1 MATVT
6 KDVIVLVPGFLGS
19 VLEKD
24 GKELWGLS
32 KGALLR
38 ALLSLGSSVGSLE
51 LRGDGTDELA
61 SDGVTAPRLLPDT
74 HLLPGLWKVDGY
86 THVSETLISR
96 FGLLRGQNYFEFPY
110 DWRRDVRLTAKRL
123 ARRAPE
129 WLEHWRHSLGGSPDS
144 RLILVAH
151 SLGGLVSRYFLEVLG
166 GWRHTRAL
174 ITFGTP
180 HRGSLIA
187 LDKLA
192 NGFQKK
198 LGPLPVV
205 DLTRMVRSLHPIY
218 QLLPRYPCVGLPDG
232 SVVRPT
238 EATGIP
244 HMDLERARQGR
255 EFMLEIDRAVE
266 ANLKDEE
273 YLTRGYLLHPVV
285 GINQPTLQGAR
296 LTAQGVVEMLYTEPG
311 GGDPGGDGTVPRVSA
326 MPLEERHHP
335 RAMYSPTPHA
345 SLQNAFE
352 VLAHVEGLL
361 TGHEL
366 LLSKYREL
374 RGPNPRQLS
383 LRIEDAYA
391 HDEPVT
397 VRVRPSAEPV
407 SLVAWLVRLETG
419 ETFKLPLAPGK
430 EGWHEGTHPPLPPG
444 VYRLTVKG
452 GPEVIPVSDVLAVFP
467 QSLDGPLGL
476 PEPQPE
482 PEAEE
487 ATRSGEVQNV
497 GLGTQ
502 QPVTAEAWDESHA
515 ITRTPSVEPLG
526 PARAGQ
532 QLSLRVDLK
541 LEGSHDSPTESTG
554 FTMSGLDPNWKQ
566 LPIEVHVACPGMT
579 FGEGDDRGVV
589 LVRRDQKSVAA
600 TLTGLV
606 NADAKGE
613 LVAMVTFEHNG
624 RLCGFAR
631 RRIAVEAAPGGGAG
645 TSGPSF
651 SSSSPPPAAGG
662 MGTRGEGT
670 QGSMSLEAEA
680 AAPHLTVYIL
690 RSESSGPQR
699 LQWLLTVPVE
709 CEGLPARMSALVD
722 VGADGAAFFRGVAA
736 AARELRP
743 GEHYAWFQGLGRLLY
758 ERTPPEFRQAYQAL
772 RRRYGPGF
780 PIQLVTNEPHIPW
793 ELMLP
798 ADVPQADLLCL
809 EHPVGRWLLDYQT
822 WMTSRLPRG
831 DILTVAPDYTYH
843 PHLEP
848 LPQAQ
853 VESRLL
859 QQRFNAQPVRG
870 RRREV
875 LGVLTQGH
883 ERPVALLHFAGHG
896 SYSGDPVV
904 PSRIFLE
911 DGALLTLEV
920 RSPLVLLGHHSRPLV
935 LFNACEVGASSEVLG
950 SMGGWAEAFISQR
963 FGGFIAPMWP
973 VQDAHARAVA
983 ERLLADMLEKGLS
996 VGEALRSI
1004 RASEARTSPTY
1015 LSYVYVGDVL
1025 ARLTPQAAPAHQGA
1039 AA

>member
-19 VLEKD
+19 VLEKE

-38 ALLSLGSSVGSLE
+38 ALLSFGDSVGSLE
-51 LRGDGTDELA
+51 LKNDGTDEVA
-61 SDGVTAPRLLPDT
+61 SDGITAPRLLPDT

-86 THVSETLISR
+86 THVSETLVSR

-110 DWRRDVRLTAKRL
+110 DWRRDVRPTARRL
-123 ARRAPE
+123 ARLAPA
-129 WLEHWRHSLGGSPDS
+129 WLDHWRQSLGGSPDS
-144 RLILVAH
+144 RLILVGH

-187 LDKLA
+187 VDKLA

-198 LGPLPVV
+198 LGPLPLV
-205 DLTRMVRSLHPIY
+205 DLTRMVRSLPPVY

-238 EATGIP
+238 EAVGVP
-244 HMDLERARQGR
+244 HLDLERARQGR
-255 EFMLEIDRAVE
+255 EFMLEIDHAVE

-296 LTAQGVVEMLYTEPG
+296 LTDKGVEMLYTEPG
-311 GGDPGGDGTVPRVSA
+311 GSDPGGDGTVPRVSA
-326 MPLEERHHP
+326 MPLEERHHA

-352 VLAHVEGLL
+352 VLAHVEGVL

-383 LRIEDAYA
+383 LWVEDAYA

-407 SLVAWLVRLETG
+407 SLVAWLTRLETG
-419 ETFKLPLAPGK
+419 ESSKLPLERGK
-430 EGWHEGTHPPLPPG
+430 EGWHEGTHAPLPPG

-452 GPEVIPVSDVLAVFP
+452 GPEVTPVSDVLAVFP

-476 PEPQPE
+476 PEPE
-482 PEAEE
+482 PTPDEELRTGDAQRAALSFEAPREVE
-487 ATRSGEVQNV
+487 A
-497 GLGTQ
+497 GTGD
-502 QPVTAEAWDESHA
+502 EAHA

-541 LEGSHDSPTESTG
+541 LESSHDSPTESTG
-554 FTMSGLDPNWKQ
+554 FTLSGLDPNWKQ
-566 LPIEVHVACPGMT
+566 LPVEVHVACPGMT

-600 TLTGLV
+600 TLTGMI

-631 RRIAVEAAPGGGAG
+631 RRIAVEAAPAGGAG

-651 SSSSPPPAAGG
+651 SSSSLPPAEGS

-670 QGSMSLEAEA
+670 QGNMALEVEA

-743 GEHYAWFQGLGRLLY
+743 GEHYAWFQGLGKLLY

-798 ADVPQADLLCL
+798 ADVPGADLLCL

-831 DILTVAPDYTYH
+831 DILTVAPDYTHH

-875 LGVLTQGH
+875 LGVLTRGH

-920 RSPLVLLGHHSRPLV
+920 RSPQVLLGLHSRPLV

-983 ERLLADMLEKGLS
+983 ERLLADMLEKGLT

-1025 ARLTPQAAPAHQGA
+1025 ARLVPQAAPAHQGA